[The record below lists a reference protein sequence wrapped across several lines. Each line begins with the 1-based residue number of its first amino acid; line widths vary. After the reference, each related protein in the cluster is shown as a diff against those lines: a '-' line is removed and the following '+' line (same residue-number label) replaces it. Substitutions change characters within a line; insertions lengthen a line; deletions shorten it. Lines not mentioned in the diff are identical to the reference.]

1 MGLTLPPGNPD
12 DIRDRRG
19 LGSRQASI
27 LRAAR
32 KPTGSR
38 AHSLM
43 YWQPSPGPTPLPRFT
58 SNRPAYQPKKRDVND
73 AMLAA
78 ISARFQQALARGAAS
93 RPPGQAR

>member
-1 MGLTLPPGNPD
+1 MGLTLPPGDPN
-12 DIRDRRG
+12 DIQDRRG

-27 LRAAR
+27 RLAAR

-43 YWQPSPGPTPLPRFT
+43 YWQPSPGPAPMPRFT
-58 SNRPAYQPKKRDVND
+58 PARHTYRPKQRDVND

-93 RPPGQAR
+93 RPPGWDQ